1 MKKMNAKKLG
11 KDLIIIFGLLL
22 LFYVISMSLAFLI
35 PDGLLMEKWQESVN
49 VISGE
54 GKRWMVI
61 PGNEATKLDTF
72 TDNLMFQRLRNR
84 DGLNPLQAA
93 MWNDGYYRYWMGIQ
107 IILRPLLIV
116 LNYSGIRYLNI
127 FFVLGLLSFTFSAIS
142 RSLGKKI
149 AAVFLV
155 SLAMVNVWIFPLSMQ
170 YTSAYAVMMIAILCL
185 CVCFKKGLLKDNQD
199 VLFFFVIGSFTN
211 FFDLLTVP
219 LLTFGMPF
227 VVYFALVNKQTIR
240 SFVSNFLLLLKTGLA
255 WLFGYVLTWTAKW
268 AIGSIVLKENIFVS
282 AIRQI
287 LFRTAGNEEYPL
299 APEETMRNLINLM
312 FPSYALKIIG
322 LLLVL
327 WLIVFIFYKKPWK
340 QIVSCLP
347 LLLVALLPYVWFVIL
362 LNHNQHHYY
371 FTYRIQAMTVFSVCV
386 FLIFSIDWP
395 RINRDIKEKIANRRS
410 KKKAV

>member
-61 PGNEATKLDTF
+61 PGNETTKLDTF

>member
-1 MKKMNAKKLG
+1 MNAKKLG

>member
-1 MKKMNAKKLG
+1 MNAKKLG

-61 PGNEATKLDTF
+61 PGNETTKLDTF